1 MRTRAKNL
9 RHPAFRAVL
18 LSTALLLGGCGH
30 AQPEL
35 NSLLGNPLYRIA
47 DTEKLPKLEAD
58 LAEAR
63 EALAH
68 DPNNPDKIVWVGRRL
83 GYLWR
88 MNESIAVFTDGIAKH
103 PNFAPLYRHRGHR
116 YISVRRFAKAEAD
129 LAKAARII
137 EGQSD
142 QIEPDGMPNALNIPL
157 TTTAFNVW
165 YHLGLARYLQG
176 DFEGALEAY
185 RETLKFSREHDDN
198 LVATLDWMYM
208 ALRRLGRRA
217 DAESALAPIH
227 ADMNIIENH
236 AYHRRLLMYKRELE
250 PDDLL
255 DTSTADPLAWATQ
268 GYGVG
273 NWYLCNGQ
281 TEQAREVFERVVAG
295 NYWPAFGFIAAEVEL
310 ARQRELGSSG
320 VNSGT
325 LQLRNLQLR
334 RLMPGQ

>member
-1 MRTRAKNL
+1 MRAEAKNP
-9 RHPAFRAVL
+9 RRTAFRAAL
-18 LSTALLLGGCGH
+18 LSTALLCCACGH
-30 AQPEL
+30 AKPEL
-35 NSLLGNPLYRIA
+35 NSLLDKPLYRFA
-47 DTEKLPKLEAD
+47 DAEKLPKLETD
-58 LAEAR
+58 LAQAR
-63 EALAH
+63 EALAQ
-68 DPNNPDKIVWVGRRL
+68 DPNDPDKIVWVGRRL

-88 MNESIAVFTDGIAKH
+88 MDEAIAVFTDGIAKH
-103 PNFAPLYRHRGHR
+103 PNFAPFYRHRGHR

-129 LAKAARII
+129 LEKAARLIA
-137 EGQSD
+137 GQRD

-185 RETLKFSREHDDN
+185 RETLKFSREHEDN

-255 DTSTADPLAWATQ
+255 DASTADPLVWATQ

-273 NWYLCNGQ
+273 NWYLYNDQ
-281 TEQAREVFERVVAG
+281 TNKAREVFERVVAG

-310 ARQRELGSSG
+310 ARQGD
-320 VNSGT
+320 SGT
-325 LQLRNLQLR
+325 AH
-334 RLMPGQ
+334 

>member
-1 MRTRAKNL
+1 MRARAKNL
-9 RHPAFRAVL
+9 RRPAFRAVL
-18 LSTALLLGGCGH
+18 LSTALLSCGCGH

-35 NSLLGNPLYRIA
+35 NSLLDEPLHRIA
-47 DTEKLPKLEAD
+47 DAEKLPKLEAD

-63 EALAH
+63 EALAQ
-68 DPNNPDKIVWVGRRL
+68 DPHNPEKIVWVGRRL

-88 MNESIAVFTDGIAKH
+88 MNEAIAVFTDGIAQH
-103 PNFAPLYRHRGHR
+103 PNFAPFYRHRGHR

-129 LAKAARII
+129 LAIAARLI
-137 EGQSD
+137 EGQPD

-176 DFEGALEAY
+176 DFEGAFEAY
-185 RETLKFSREHDDN
+185 RETLKFSQKHDDN

-208 ALRRLGRRA
+208 TLRRLGRGT
-217 DAESALAPIH
+217 DAESALAAIH

-255 DTSTADPLAWATQ
+255 DASTADPLDWATQ

-273 NWYLCNGQ
+273 NWYLCNDE
-281 TEQAREVFERVVAG
+281 TEEARRVFERVVAG

-310 ARQRELGSSG
+310 ARQGYSGSA
-320 VNSGT
+320 
-325 LQLRNLQLR
+325 R
-334 RLMPGQ
+334 